1 MSSEKKLVKR
11 FEVLGTEVAPFECTK
26 ETLEFHSRRRRLF
39 EDEGAAKKCAE
50 EAKGRLKLV
59 QIFKAE
65 EGEVKGF
72 KVATKDIPFWVERG
86 AFTEKAAAEAL
97 AEEQRAKLAEADAG
111 DGQAAKPV
119 RKKKTKVAKKS
130 AANAGSR

>member
-11 FEVLGTEVAPFECTK
+11 FEVLGTEVAPFECAE
-26 ETLEFHSRRRRLF
+26 ETLEFNSRRRRLF

-119 RKKKTKVAKKS
+119 RKKTKVAKKS